1 MEFTEQQW
9 IGIKEHCDSLG
20 IIFLSSA
27 FSVEAVELLDKIGM
41 PAWKVGSGEV
51 NNPLILE
58 AMLKTSK
65 PILLSSGMSNWS
77 EIDESI
83 SILSDK
89 KAKYAVF
96 QCTSKYPTSLDEI
109 GLNVLS
115 EMKGRYQ
122 VPIGLS
128 DTQLTSSAYSAI
140 AKNADILEVHI
151 TFNKKCLVLIP
162 IFS

>member
-1 MEFTEQQW
+1 
-9 IGIKEHCDSLG
+9 
-20 IIFLSSA
+20 
-27 FSVEAVELLDKIGM
+27 
-41 PAWKVGSGEV
+41 
-51 NNPLILE
+51 
-58 AMLKTSK
+58 
-65 PILLSSGMSNWS
+65 MSNWS

-122 VPIGLS
+122 VPLGLS
-128 DTQLTSSAYSAI
+128 DHSGSTSSAYSAI
-140 AKNADILEVHI
+140 AKNADILEFHI
-151 TFNKKCLVLIP
+151 TFNKKMFGP
-162 IFS
+162 